1 MILEIQIKSLVFSF
15 LFGIYFSY
23 MIRINYKYIL
33 SLNKLFKILGTL
45 ILVFSNMLLYF
56 VILLKINYGLIH
68 IYLILMIILGVYI
81 EYIINKL
88 IVKIKK
94 KWYTHFRVGGNV
106 KKNRMTKSSKKRLI
120 VFGTLS
126 FFIIIYFM
134 VNIVLYIYNIGS
146 LNIKKDNLNNNLIE
160 LKREEKILTNE
171 IEKLQDPAY
180 IAKYAR
186 EHYSYSKDGEYII
199 KINDKE
205 KVTKEQKFELNIN
218 YKYVIFG
225 SLLFLLLIIGI
236 LKKKKWFIL
245 FF

>member
-94 KWYTHFRVGGNV
+94 KWYTHSKVGGNV

-126 FFIIIYFM
+126 FFVIIYF
-134 VNIVLYIYNIGS
+134 IVTIIIYIYNIGS
-146 LNIKKDNLNNNLIE
+146 LNIKKDNLNNNLTE

-205 KVTKEQKFELNIN
+205 KETSEQKFELNIN

-225 SLLFLLLIIGI
+225 SLLFLLLIVGI
-236 LKKKKWFIL
+236 LKKKKWFI
-245 FF
+245 

>member
-1 MILEIQIKSLVFSF
+1 M
-15 LFGIYFSY
+15 
-23 MIRINYKYIL
+23 
-33 SLNKLFKILGTL
+33 
-45 ILVFSNMLLYF
+45 
-56 VILLKINYGLIH
+56 
-68 IYLILMIILGVYI
+68 
-81 EYIINKL
+81 
-88 IVKIKK
+88 
-94 KWYTHFRVGGNV
+94 

-236 LKKKKWFIL
+236 LKKKK
-245 FF
+245 